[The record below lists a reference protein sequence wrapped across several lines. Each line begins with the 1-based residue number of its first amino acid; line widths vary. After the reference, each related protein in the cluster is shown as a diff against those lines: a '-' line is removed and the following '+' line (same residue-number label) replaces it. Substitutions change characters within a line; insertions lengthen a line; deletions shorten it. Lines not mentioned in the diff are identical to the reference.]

1 MVGMMKGEDAPPR
14 PRPLL
19 PGAICCGWDGVGGR
33 SGKEAQKVEV
43 AEADAKRL
51 VGESDPVPIFGLP
64 LPEPDDPS
72 LDLNQSPVSEN
83 AWLNLRLPLELF
95 CFTYV
100 RISSAHDFLPQNSAQ
115 SSAV

>member
-1 MVGMMKGEDAPPR
+1 M
-14 PRPLL
+14 
-19 PGAICCGWDGVGGR
+19 GGR

-64 LPEPDDPS
+64 LPDPDDPS

-83 AWLNLRLPLELF
+83 A
-95 CFTYV
+95 
-100 RISSAHDFLPQNSAQ
+100 
-115 SSAV
+115 